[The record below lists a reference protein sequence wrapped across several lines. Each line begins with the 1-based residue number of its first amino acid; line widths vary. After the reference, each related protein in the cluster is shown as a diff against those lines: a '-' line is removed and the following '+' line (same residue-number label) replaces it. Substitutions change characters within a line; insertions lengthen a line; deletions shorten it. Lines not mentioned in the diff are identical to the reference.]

1 MRQVCIAVSFL
12 GFAAYTVSIVHSCL
26 VTRRRKTP
34 KVAEEGLDSSDSL
47 TRTEPLSHLYDKAEL
62 PSDGVAGIYE
72 LHGHNVVELGGRTFV
87 THELHGHN
95 VVELGG
101 RDFVTHEIHSTPL
114 AELPGDTRC

>member
-1 MRQVCIAVSFL
+1 MHQVCIAVSFL

-34 KVAEEGLDSSDSL
+34 KVVEEGLDS
-47 TRTEPLSHLYDKAEL
+47 YDKAEL

-72 LHGHNVVELGGRTFV
+72 LHRHNVVELGGRTFV

-101 RDFVTHEIHSTPL
+101 RNFVTHEIHSTPL

>member
-26 VTRRRKTP
+26 VTRRQKTP
-34 KVAEEGLDSSDSL
+34 KVVEEGLDSSDNL
-47 TRTEPLSHLYDKAEL
+47 TRTEPLSHLHDKAEL
-62 PSDGVAGIYE
+62 PSDGVARIYE

-87 THELHGHN
+87 THE
-95 VVELGG
+95 
-101 RDFVTHEIHSTPL
+101 IHSTPL